1 MNKWLAPTIGLLTAA
16 VIAILST
23 IPPANPYTWPR
34 LLTASAFV
42 TLLAAVACAAAMFL
56 TYVAFPKRDPGPVI
70 RRTSA
75 TAACFPALII
85 LLQQCSMWAATIVAF
100 LIWTILPATVPPKSD
115 WKKFAVALFAAVLL
129 QIGAAAA
136 LGEESLIS
144 ALTLGL
150 AAAPILWRIR
160 QERNLRG
167 PFTPRSTIAIALI
180 LAILASTH
188 YLPMSSGSAIE
199 GAYAKNP
206 SDGQKSKG
214 ATPGF
219 SVGGKYRG
227 VILSPEEE
235 QHTILVPPLP
245 MMGRDP
251 FLLHKDPIGIPFY
264 GVYWFFQYPDKAP
277 DDDAYRTKG
286 SPDKMAFHSADINPL
301 KMEAHQNLGRLIDL
315 SAVSRID
322 IAIRNADIFIGS
334 LAMELIL
341 VNTARP
347 IHPSQSLGQV
357 PITSKPPSQET
368 LSFKIPPTSRI
379 DQFDELTIRFA
390 KANYRATRSPR
401 IAIDRFYLIPR
412 NK

>member
-56 TYVAFPKRDPGPVI
+56 TYVAFPKRDPGSVI

-75 TAACFPALII
+75 TAALFPALII
-85 LLQQCSMWAATIVAF
+85 LLQQRSMWAPTIVAF

-277 DDDAYRTKG
+277 DDDAYRTRG
-286 SPDKMAFHSADINPL
+286 SPDKIAFHSADINPL

-322 IAIRNADIFIGS
+322 ISIRNADIFIGS

-341 VNTARP
+341 VNTARA

-357 PITSKPPSQET
+357 PITSKPASLET
-368 LSFKIPPTSRI
+368 LSFKVPPTSRI
-379 DQFDELTIRFA
+379 EQFDELTIRFA

-412 NK
+412 